1 MPPVPLA
8 VSPEQAATVDAAVEG
23 ALARCGSDPS
33 LLLQILIET
42 QDRLSWLPPHA
53 LSRVAAALSLP
64 QAHVRGVASFYS
76 LLCLQPAGRYRLL
89 FADNIIEEMQGSR
102 ALMLDLCR
110 KLWIEPG
117 KLSEDGLVS
126 VDVTSC
132 IGMSDQGPA
141 LLVNGRPLT
150 RLTPQRI
157 GEIAALVRDQI
168 PLDFWPD
175 ELFVVADNVRR
186 RDMLLSSALQPGDA
200 LRKAIT
206 QGPEALLAELA
217 RSGLRGRGGAGF
229 ATARKWE
236 LCRQAPV
243 QEPRGRVIVC
253 NADEGEPGTFKD
265 RVLLTLMPDHVLE
278 GMTLAAFA
286 LAANRGFLYLR
297 GEYRYLR
304 DSLEAALA
312 RRRRE
317 GLLGRSILGVEGFD
331 FDIDIHLGAGAYIC
345 GEETALIESL
355 EGKRGVPRIRPP
367 VPATNGYLGRPTN
380 VNNVETLALA
390 TLVAAHGGEA
400 FAKLGTPQSTGTKL
414 LSVSGDC
421 AAPGVYEFPFGVTFS
436 EMLAACGA
444 ERPKAVQNGGASG
457 ITIAEHEFERRV
469 AFEDAPTAG
478 AFMIFD
484 YSRDMFEVARNFVR
498 FFAHESCG
506 FCTPCRIGTTML
518 RDLMQKLEAGHG
530 SPLDLSEIERL
541 NHLLQATSHCGL
553 GQTAANPVLDGMRKF
568 RPSYDTRMLHEEF
581 QPAFDLDTALERS
594 RQMTGRDD
602 ALAHMREERP

>member
-1 MPPVPLA
+1 MDEA
-8 VSPEQAATVDAAVEG
+8 VDAV
-23 ALARCGSDPS
+23 LARRGSDPT

-42 QDRLSWLPPHA
+42 QERLAWLPPLA
-53 LSRVAAALSLP
+53 LSRIAAALGLSH
-64 QAHVRGVASFYS
+64 AHVEGVASFYS
-76 LLCLQPAGRYRLL
+76 FLSLRPVGRYRLL
-89 FADNIIEEMQGSR
+89 FADNIIEEMQRGR
-102 ALMLDLCR
+102 TLMLDLCR

-117 KLSEDGLVS
+117 KLSEDHLVS

-132 IGMSDQGPA
+132 IGMSDQGPS
-141 LLVNGRPLT
+141 LLVNGMPIT
-150 RLTPQRI
+150 SLTPERI
-157 GEIAALVRDQI
+157 GEIATLVRDQI
-168 PLDFWPD
+168 PLDRWPQ
-175 ELFVVADNVRR
+175 EFFVVADNVRR
-186 RDMLLSSALQPGDA
+186 RDILLSSNLEPGEA
-200 LRKAIT
+200 LRRALA
-206 QGPEALLAELA
+206 QGPDALLAEVA

-229 ATARKWE
+229 STARKWE
-236 LCRQAPV
+236 FCRNAPV
-243 QEPRGRVIVC
+243 RESGGRVVVC

-265 RVLLTLMPDHVLE
+265 RVLLTLMPDHVFE
-278 GMTLAAFA
+278 GMTLAAFTLGA
-286 LAANRGFLYLR
+286 KHGFLYLR

-304 DSLEAALA
+304 DDLEAVLA

-331 FDIDIHLGAGAYIC
+331 FDIDIHLGAGAYVC

-367 VPATNGYLGRPTN
+367 FPVTQGYLGRPTS

-400 FAKLGTPQSTGTKL
+400 FAKVGTAQSTGTKL

-436 EMLAACGA
+436 EVLAACGA
-444 ERPKAVQNGGASG
+444 ERPKAVQHGGAAG
-457 ITIAEHEFERRV
+457 ITIAEREFERRV

-478 AFMIFD
+478 AFMVFGP
-484 YSRDMFEVARNFVR
+484 SRDMFEAARNFVR

-506 FCTPCRIGTTML
+506 FCTPCRIGTTLL

-530 SPLDLSEIERL
+530 SPLDLAEIERL
-541 NHLLQATSHCGL
+541 NHLLHATSHCGL
-553 GQTAANPVLDGMRKF
+553 GQAAANPILDGMRKF
-568 RPSYDTRMLHEEF
+568 RPAFDARMMHEDF
-581 QPAFDLDTALERS
+581 QPAFDLDASLALA

-602 ALAHMREERP
+602 ALAHLTEETP